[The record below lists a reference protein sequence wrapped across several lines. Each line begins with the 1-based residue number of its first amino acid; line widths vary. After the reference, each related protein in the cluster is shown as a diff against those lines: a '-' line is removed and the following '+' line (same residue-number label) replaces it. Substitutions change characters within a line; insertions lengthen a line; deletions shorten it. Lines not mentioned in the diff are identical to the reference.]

1 MQLQTN
7 SVGMLS
13 LLRGNDMML
22 LPWFTLHQSFGEAKL
37 RGDPIYGEGV
47 GGGGK
52 GGQGKTPS
60 AQQCHSAKMKKF
72 HFTYFRFD

>member
-22 LPWFTLHQSFGEAKL
+22 LPWFTLHQGFGEAKL
-37 RGDPIYGEGV
+37 RGDPLDGEGV

-52 GGQGKTPS
+52 GGQGKNPS